1 MKDSG
6 GTGHADTVKR
16 FGEGVPDGA
25 AGGTGIAFYN
35 HAIYAEVNDRI
46 VRYAL
51 RPGEMVPSGKPETI
65 LSGMPLVGDHPMH
78 PFVIDAKGN
87 LFVDSGSATN
97 SCQSEN
103 RMPDSAGIQPCTELE
118 TRTGIWRY
126 DANKTGQ
133 FSSPT
138 QLIMN
143 RLEDQSVV
151 CSSAAIVS
159 AALRIAVA

>member
-1 MKDSG
+1 LKDSG

-35 HAIYAEVNDRI
+35 NAIYAEVNDRI

-65 LSGMPLVGDHPMH
+65 LSGMPLVGDWSRP
-78 PFVIDAKGN
+78 
-87 LFVDSGSATN
+87 
-97 SCQSEN
+97 
-103 RMPDSAGIQPCTELE
+103 
-118 TRTGIWRY
+118 TRRS
-126 DANKTGQ
+126 
-133 FSSPT
+133 SSPT

-143 RLEDQSVV
+143 RLEDQIVV